1 MSSRKVYWPW
11 GRYDSLEI
19 RPRIQIKRST
29 VLPGAHL
36 TLQKHRHRAEHRV
49 VVSGEAQVI
58 CADEEFTFQPMEST
72 FIPAGTMH
80 RLEIL
85 GVTCWRLSKC
95 RPEAILAK
103 AISTDHNLNL
113 AT

>member
-1 MSSRKVYWPW
+1 MSFRKLYRPW
-11 GRYDSLEI
+11 GRYDALEI

-49 VVSGEAQVI
+49 VVSGEAQVT

-72 FIPAGTMH
+72 FIPAGTVH
-80 RLEIL
+80 RLEITRSDL
-85 GVTCWRLSKC
+85 LEIIEVQTGSYPGEGDFNRS
-95 RPEAILAK
+95 
-103 AISTDHNLNL
+103 
-113 AT
+113 